1 VGSEHRPRGDR
12 LAQAVTPAD
21 SLVEPGPTYSEEQV
35 ALILQRAAQLERK
48 AGVGT
53 GLSLAEI
60 EAIAREAGMDPSLV
74 RVAAR
79 SLGAEA
85 SERGLLR
92 RLAGA
97 PFRRTYE
104 RVVDGEIDVRHH
116 EALLA
121 DLRSGVTGSSMMPPQ
136 VASIGRTLTMSAHTN
151 GGIVEVSLTPRA
163 GKTHIRIDV
172 NTVQIAG
179 GLFGGLMGGLSVA
192 LGTGAF
198 AVGLRQG
205 GLLMATGGLLGV
217 VSASY
222 GLARTIYTTMAG
234 GLYRSM
240 EQLADRLETRLR
252 EELRP

>member
-1 VGSEHRPRGDR
+1 
-12 LAQAVTPAD
+12 
-21 SLVEPGPTYSEEQV
+21 
-35 ALILQRAAQLERK
+35 
-48 AGVGT
+48 
-53 GLSLAEI
+53 
-60 EAIAREAGMDPSLV
+60 
-74 RVAAR
+74 
-79 SLGAEA
+79 
-85 SERGLLR
+85 
-92 RLAGA
+92 
-97 PFRRTYE
+97 
-104 RVVDGEIDVRHH
+104 
-116 EALLA
+116 
-121 DLRSGVTGSSMMPPQ
+121 
-136 VASIGRTLTMSAHTN
+136 MSAHTN